1 MLDVTRVRIAW
12 VEVVAAGYAAGGSFG
27 WLHGACV
34 SGVACIT
41 LQSSLLKWGRSSVMD
56 GIDGIRGTR
65 LCFVCLSS
73 SLVSLCLKPIL
84 GIDCNASDRGDVP
97 PSCVKHCHALL
108 RLSSFNSFLSL
119 MYHGIIIHLSA
130 GSSTNYE
137 FEQTMYWTWSP

>member
-1 MLDVTRVRIAW
+1 VLDVTRVRIAW

-41 LQSSLLKWGRSSVMD
+41 LQSSLLKWGGSSVMD
-56 GIDGIRGTR
+56 VIRGTR

-73 SLVSLCLKPIL
+73 SLVLLCRNPIL

-97 PSCVKHCHALL
+97 PGCVKHCHALL
-108 RLSSFNSFLSL
+108 ILSSFNSFLSL